1 MKRSYISPFAILAF
15 AAVMTGCGE
24 NSWNDKLDGF
34 EEPPVYQKTLTVR
47 YELTDADYSSI
58 AGLSANKALATTDAE
73 KAALSAI
80 GTNKYF
86 ASEDEAHKYLPAF
99 FANSS
104 FPYFTANNGSSISVV
119 YKLGSIPNETVDA
132 INANTKIVSVSEEDY
147 MNLIWESEEDYI
159 PAFSPAKPANADNLA
174 KVLRA
179 QLPDATS
186 GTYALVDYNLA
197 ETNPVFGGETE
208 KFEMSSVVGSLQSGD
223 VADVYGVVTGI
234 STRGFVLTDNTGSIC
249 YDKAGLSDDALEIGS
264 QVHAQGT
271 VSVYSRCLQIAKNNS
286 YEIVGKQKYE
296 YPTPTFYNA
305 NMITEACDASGN
317 MLAQYAEIEG
327 KIQLSGNYVNVII
340 DGTEKQG
347 SVYNAPDYVKA
358 MLNDGETMKLT
369 GYFIAVTSKG
379 KYFNLLVTAVN
390 GVPAKKSAPAK
401 APLAA
406 VPSSSKSALM
416 YYNGSEW
423 SFPGNV
429 VVLQPEDYTAMG
441 QSHANLSGTLPVEL
455 LPTYMA
461 NNYPYANEDDEMI
474 VAYKYYANRVT
485 SVQATQLVY
494 GEQGWAVNN
503 KVVDQFN
510 KLQGEWQFDPSVKL
524 SLLTKGSAECKL
536 FYQTC
541 VDWVYQNID
550 VPLGSTDI
558 KSGVG
563 YVTSYGNNEY
573 YCGTS
578 AYQSNIDLRPS
589 AAISQYA
596 KGYEGMSDDE
606 VVELE
611 KKRFCYEV
619 CPGALS
625 ILYPDAKAVEGI
637 DVLYTIDFNV
647 YTGSTTAYQ
656 GVWKV
661 VGPAKFEFVSC
672 TWWDNGVPAN

>member
-1 MKRSYISPFAILAF
+1 MKKSYISPFAILAL
-15 AAVMTGCGE
+15 AAVMTGCDE

-34 EEPPVYQKTLTVR
+34 EEPPVYTKTESVR
-47 YELTDADYSSI
+47 YELTDADYATI
-58 AGLSANKALATTDAE
+58 AGLSANKALATTEAE
-73 KAALSAI
+73 TAALAAI

-86 ASEDEAHKYLPAF
+86 ATEDEAHKYLPAF
-99 FANSS
+99 FANSA
-104 FPYFTANNGSSISVV
+104 FPYFTANDGSSISVV
-119 YKLGSIPNETVDA
+119 YTIGSMPNETVDA
-132 INANTKIVSVSEEDY
+132 INANTKIVEVTEEDY
-147 MNLIWESEEDYI
+147 MNLIWGSEEDYVA
-159 PAFSPAKPANADNLA
+159 AFAPAKPASADNLA

-179 QLPDATS
+179 QLPDAEA
-186 GTYALVDYNLA
+186 GTYALVDYKMA
-197 ETNPVFGGETE
+197 ESNPVFGGETE
-208 KFEMSSVVGSLQSGD
+208 KFELSSVVGDLKEGD
-223 VADVYGVVTGI
+223 TADIYGVVTGI
-234 STRGFVLTDNTGSIC
+234 STRGFVVTDNTGSIC
-249 YDKAGLSDDALEIGS
+249 YDKSGLSDDALVIGA
-264 QVHAQGT
+264 QVHVQGT
-271 VSVYSRCLQIAKNNS
+271 VGVYSRCLQVSKDNS
-286 YEIVGKQKYE
+286 YEIVGTQKYT
-296 YPTPTFYNA
+296 YPTPTVYDGA
-305 NMITEACDASGN
+305 MVTAACDATGN
-317 MLAQYAEIEG
+317 LLAEYVEVEG
-327 KIQLSGNYVNVII
+327 TVSVSGNYYNLLI

-347 SVYNAPDYVKA
+347 SIYNAPDYVKA
-358 MLNDGETMKLT
+358 MLEDGAKVKLN

-379 KYFNLLVTAVN
+379 KYFNVLVTAVN
-390 GVPAKKSAPAK
+390 GTQVKKAPAK
-401 APLAA
+401 RAPMAA
-406 VPSSSKSALM
+406 VATSNQSAIM
-416 YYNGSEW
+416 YYDGSSW

-429 VVLQPEDYTAMG
+429 AVLQPADYTQMG

-455 LPTYMA
+455 LPTYMTI
-461 NNYPYANEDDEMI
+461 NYPYAAEDDELI
-474 VAYKYYANRVT
+474 VAYKYYADRVT
-485 SVQATQLVY
+485 SVKATQLVY
-494 GEQGWAVNN
+494 GENGWAVNN

-510 KLQGEWQFDPSVKL
+510 KLKGEWQFDPSVTIN
-524 SLLTKGSAECKL
+524 LLTKGSAECKL

-550 VPLGSTDI
+550 VPLGSTGI
-558 KSGVG
+558 KSGAF

-589 AAISQYA
+589 AATAQYA

-625 ILYPDAKAVEGI
+625 VLYPDAKAVEGI

-672 TWWDNGVPAN
+672 TWWEGGKPAE